1 VIALLALSA
10 LGATFL
16 PARDPA
22 AAASASSLVLARV
35 ERGDLERAVRAPGVV
50 VPIEIRY
57 IAARVE
63 GRVETKPIE
72 AGAKVHPDTLVLQMS
87 DPTLSRDLDTARI
100 ELEVLESQSLVL
112 EKQLNA
118 DLLAQEAVIAD
129 YELGLENARV
139 NMEANQGV
147 RDLIS
152 GLVVR
157 ESEIATER
165 FARLVE
171 IEKQRLVSLRELQTA
186 RLEANRA
193 ELRRGR
199 RQLQL
204 SQELVDALSV
214 RAGIEGT
221 LQDLPVEVGQQ
232 IAVSA
237 VIARVAGERYKIELR
252 VQEQQAKEID
262 VGQKAEIS
270 AGGQQATG
278 RVSRVD
284 PSVQDGTVLV
294 TVLFD
299 DEQLVGARPDL
310 RVQGLIET
318 AFVADTLVLQ
328 RPVFSEER
336 SSLELFV
343 VNGEGTAAE
352 RRAVELGLASTDRV
366 QVLGGLSE
374 GDTVIVSDVSRFAG
388 QNTIQLAE

>member
-1 VIALLALSA
+1 VLLALAA
-10 LGATFL
+10 LGLAYL
-16 PARDPA
+16 RNPVA
-22 AAASASSLVLARV
+22 AAAVGSADLVLARV
-35 ERGDLERAVRAPGVV
+35 ERGNLERAIRAPGVV

-57 IAARVE
+57 VAARVE

-100 ELEVLESQSLVL
+100 ELDVLESQSLVL

-129 YELGLENARV
+129 YELGYENARV

-171 IEKQRLVSLRELQTA
+171 IEKERLVRLRELQAA

-204 SQELVDALSV
+204 AQELVDALAV

-252 VQEQQAKEID
+252 VQEQQAKEIA
-262 VGQKAEIS
+262 VGQKAVIS

-278 RVSRVD
+278 SVSRVD

-294 TVLFD
+294 TVLFGD
-299 DEQLVGARPDL
+299 DVLPGARQDL

-318 AFVADTLVLQ
+318 AFVADTLLLQ
-328 RPVFSEER
+328 RPVFSEE
-336 SSLELFV
+336 SSTIDLFV
-343 VNGEGTAAE
+343 VNAASNTAE
-352 RRAVELGLASTDRV
+352 RRTVELGLASTDSV
-366 QVLGGLSE
+366 QVLAGLSE
-374 GDTVIVSDVSRFAG
+374 GDIVIVSDVSRFAG
-388 QNTIQLAE
+388 QQTIQLAE